1 MQWWIPAVWRAN
13 EFVLGLWRVGAELGC
28 VKHLSY
34 RPGAFKE
41 ANIVTKSAIIFL
53 LKPGGGGGEAAI
65 GFPMATPS
73 FPWEYLSSETRR
85 RSRYIGVL

>member
-1 MQWWIPAVWRAN
+1 MLRC
-13 EFVLGLWRVGAELGC
+13 VGAELGC
-28 VKHLSY
+28 VKHLSCC
-34 RPGAFKE
+34 PGSFKE

-73 FPWEYLSSETRR
+73 FPWEYLSSEPAGGHRWH
-85 RSRYIGVL
+85 YIGVR